1 MNTAKAN
8 ATLPTNIVVARKER
22 DLRLHF
28 LQQTEGEGAP
38 QRITLEKPE
47 LVIGRAEGVDIRL
60 ASERASRQHALLSR
74 RQQDYVIR
82 DNDSRNG
89 IFLNGVKVH
98 SATLRDGDVLQ
109 VANSVFIYHEG

>member
-1 MNTAKAN
+1 MNTVKAN
-8 ATLPTNIVVARKER
+8 FTLPTNIVVARKER
-22 DLRLHF
+22 DLRLHY

-47 LVIGRAEGVDIRL
+47 MVIGRSEEADIRL
-60 ASERASRQHALLSR
+60 VSERASRQHALLSR
-74 RQQDYVIR
+74 LQQDYVIR

-89 IFLNGVKVH
+89 VYLNGVKVH
-98 SATLRDGDVLQ
+98 SATLRDGDVVQ

>member
-1 MNTAKAN
+1 MHTIKAN

-28 LQQTEGEGAP
+28 LQQTEGAGAP
-38 QRITLEKPE
+38 QRITLERPE
-47 LVIGRAEGVDIRL
+47 VVIGRSDEADIRL
-60 ASERASRQHALLSR
+60 ASERASRQHAFLSR
-74 RQQDYVIR
+74 RQEDYVIQ

-89 IFLNGVKVH
+89 VFLNGVKVH
-98 SATLRDGDVLQ
+98 SAILRDGDVVQ